1 MFAEII
7 TIGDELLIGQVVD
20 TNSAW
25 MGQELNKIG
34 IEVLRVV
41 SVRDREKEI
50 TEAIADS
57 MRKADIVL
65 ITGGLGP
72 TKDDMTKQVLCNYFH
87 TRLVFN
93 KEVLANI
100 ERVLAGRVPINE
112 LNRSQAMVPEN
123 CMVIHNPVGTA
134 AASWFEQKGKVLV
147 SMPGVPQE
155 MKTVMKESVLPLLHE
170 RFKTDFIVHR
180 TFQVQNNPES
190 VLAERLAS
198 WESAL
203 PHSVKLA
210 YLPKLGIIRLRL
222 TARGTDKGELEKQL
236 CEEEGKLRS
245 ILGEDIFAEGDMPLE
260 IIVGDLL
267 KERQITVSTAES
279 CTGGNIASR
288 LTSVSGSSAYF
299 KGSIIA
305 YSNDVKT
312 SLLQVSPET
321 IRQNGAVSE
330 QTVIEMV
337 KGAMKMLK
345 TDCVIASSGIAGPTG
360 GTPEKPVGTIW
371 LAVGYK
377 NEIRTYL
384 QNIDRGR
391 AMNVER
397 AGNTALLMLLDLVR

>member
-222 TARGTDKGELEKQL
+222 TARGTDQGELEKQL

>member
-65 ITGGLGP
+65 VTGGLGP

-222 TARGTDKGELEKQL
+222 TARGTDQGELEKQL
-236 CEEEGKLRS
+236 CEEERKLRS

>member
-65 ITGGLGP
+65 VTGGLGP

-222 TARGTDKGELEKQL
+222 TARGTDQGELEKQL